1 MTAPDPD
8 PDSGRVPLPSLDAET
23 DRTFWEA
30 AADGRLLIQECSDC
44 GERQF
49 FPRSWCHY
57 CGSSDIEWTESEGT
71 GHVHTH
77 TVIRR
82 ATELPAFAEEI
93 PYVVA
98 YVELDEGVRICT
110 NVVGCEPEAVEH
122 GLRVEVTFEPAS
134 ESVALPKFRPR

>member
-1 MTAPDPD
+1 MNVDEL
-8 PDSGRVPLPSLDAET
+8 PLPSLDGGV

-30 AADGRLLIQECSDC
+30 AAEGRLLVQECPDC

-57 CGSSDIEWTESEGT
+57 CGSGTVEWIEAVGT

-82 ATELPAFAEEI
+82 ATELPEFADRI

-98 YVELDEGVRICT
+98 YVELDEDVRLCT
-110 NVVGCEPEAVEH
+110 NVVDCEPEAVEH
-122 GLRVEVTFEPAS
+122 GLPVEVTFEPVS
-134 ESVALPKFRPR
+134 ESLALPRFRPR

>member
-1 MTAPDPD
+1 VSDRGP
-8 PDSGRVPLPSLDAET
+8 GRDGDGIPLPSLDGEV
-23 DRTFWEA
+23 DRAFWEA
-30 AADGRLLIQECSDC
+30 AAEGRLLVQECPDC

-57 CGSSDIEWTESEGT
+57 CGAGDVEWVESAGT
-71 GHVHTH
+71 GRVHTH

-82 ATELPAFAEEI
+82 ATELPGFADEV

-98 YVELDEGVRICT
+98 YVELDEGVRLCT
-110 NVVGCEPEAVEH
+110 NVVGCEPEEVEH
-122 GLRVEVTFEPAS
+122 GLAVEVTFERVS

>member
-1 MTAPDPD
+1 MSLDHL
-8 PDSGRVPLPSLDAET
+8 LPSLDGEI
-23 DRTFWEA
+23 DRVFWEA
-30 AADGRLLIQECSDC
+30 ASEGRLLVQECPDC

-57 CGSSDIEWTESEGT
+57 CGADDVEWIEAAGT

-82 ATELPAFAEEI
+82 VTELPQFADEV

-98 YVELDEGVRICT
+98 YVELDEGVRMCT
-110 NVVGCEPEAVEH
+110 NVVDCDPAEVEH
-122 GLRVEVTFEPAS
+122 GTPVEVTFEPVD
-134 ESVALPKFRPR
+134 ESLALPVIRPR

>member
-1 MTAPDPD
+1 MSTPEESPL
-8 PDSGRVPLPSLDAET
+8 PLPSLDAEV
-23 DRTFWEA
+23 DRVFWEA
-30 AADGRLLIQECSDC
+30 AAEGRLLIQECPDC

-57 CGSSDIEWTESEGT
+57 CGSDDVTWIEAEGT
-71 GHVHTH
+71 GRVHTH

-82 ATELPAFAEEI
+82 VTELPAFADDV

-110 NVVGCEPEAVEH
+110 NVVDCDPASVEH
-122 GLRVEVTFEPAS
+122 GMPVEVVFEGVT
-134 ESVALPKFRPR
+134 ESISLPKFRPR

>member
-1 MTAPDPD
+1 M
-8 PDSGRVPLPSLDAET
+8 SGSDGPSLPLPSLDAEV

-30 AADGRLLIQECSDC
+30 TTEKRLLIQECADC

-57 CGSSDIEWTESEGT
+57 CGSGDVEWLESEGR

-82 ATELPAFAEEI
+82 VTELPQFAEAV

-98 YVELDEGVRICT
+98 YVELEEGVRMCT
-110 NVVGCEPEAVEH
+110 NIVDCDPASVEH
-122 GLRVEVTFEPAS
+122 GMPVEVTFEEVT

>member
-1 MTAPDPD
+1 VSDRNLD
-8 PDSGRVPLPSLDAET
+8 HVPLPSLDAGV

-30 AADGRLLIQECSDC
+30 AAEGRLLIRGCPAC

-57 CGSSDIEWTESEGT
+57 CGSGDVEWVESGGT

-82 ATELPAFAEEI
+82 ATELPAFADGI

-122 GLRVEVTFEPAS
+122 GMPVEVTFAPVN
-134 ESVALPKFRPR
+134 ESVALPQFRPR

>member
-1 MTAPDPD
+1 MNVDD
-8 PDSGRVPLPSLDAET
+8 VPLPSLDAAV
-23 DRTFWEA
+23 DRVFWEA
-30 AADGRLLIQECSDC
+30 AAEGRLLVQECPDC

-57 CGSSDIEWTESEGT
+57 CGADGVEWIESAGT

-82 ATELPAFAEEI
+82 ETELPEFADEV

-98 YVELDEGVRICT
+98 YVELDEGVRLCT
-110 NVVGCEPEAVEH
+110 NVVGCDPGDVEH
-122 GLRVEVTFEPAS
+122 GMPVEVSFAPVD
-134 ESVALPKFRPR
+134 ESVALPRFRPR

>member
-1 MTAPDPD
+1 MNDSDP
-8 PDSGRVPLPSLDAET
+8 PRPLPSLDSAV
-23 DRTFWEA
+23 DRAFWEA
-30 AADGRLLIQECSDC
+30 AAEGRLLVQECREC

-57 CGSSDIEWTESEGT
+57 CGSDSVAWLESTGN

-82 ATELPAFAEEI
+82 VTELPQFADEV

-110 NVVGCEPEAVEH
+110 NVVDCDPGTVEH
-122 GLRVEVTFEPAS
+122 GMPVEVDFEAVS
-134 ESVALPKFRPR
+134 ESIALPVFRPR

>member
-1 MTAPDPD
+1 VNVDRP
-8 PDSGRVPLPSLDAET
+8 RPSLDSEV

-30 AADGRLLIQECSDC
+30 AVEGRLLVQACPDC

-57 CGSSDIEWTESEGT
+57 CGSEAVEWLEATGT
-71 GHVHTH
+71 GHVHTY

-82 ATELPAFAEEI
+82 ATELPEFADAV

-98 YVELDEGVRICT
+98 YVELDEGVRLCT
-110 NVVGCEPEAVEH
+110 NVVDCDPEAVET
-122 GLRVEVTFEPAS
+122 GMPVEVAFEAVD
-134 ESVALPKFRPR
+134 ESVSVPVFRPR

>member
-1 MTAPDPD
+1 MNSD
-8 PDSGRVPLPSLDAET
+8 RPLPSLDSEV
-23 DRTFWEA
+23 DRVFWEA
-30 AADGRLLIQECSDC
+30 TAENRLLIQECADC

-57 CGSSDIEWTESEGT
+57 CGSGDVEWVESTGV

-82 ATELPAFAEEI
+82 ATELPAFAEDV

-98 YVELDEGVRICT
+98 YVELEEGVRMCT
-110 NVVGCEPEAVEH
+110 NVVDCDPESVEH
-122 GLRVEVTFEPAS
+122 GTPVEVTFEEVD
-134 ESVALPKFRPR
+134 ESISLPKFRPR